1 MFKRFCAITAAAM
14 LTVASYAAAV
24 EMRGGHPTS
33 YTVQRG
39 DTLWGIAGR
48 FLSKPWL
55 WPEIWQAN
63 PQVENPHRIFPGD
76 VLSLVYLDG
85 RAVIQTTQTG
95 SRQDIAITT
104 VPLADIEPFLRQTS
118 VVSSIDDLP
127 YVVSLEGDRLRAA
140 EGQMTYIRGLAGV
153 SVGDTLTI
161 VRPSFLFR
169 LPVESRRNNVLP
181 SRLDFRGDEAY
192 TDWPSAWHSAVNR
205 TGETLGYELTRQ
217 ALVRVTQVQ
226 GEITLGLVVEGPADV
241 REGDRVIPAEVQPYD
256 DSFLPQAPGS
266 IPNDA
271 AVLAVA
277 DASLAAG
284 PNSVIALA
292 AGSRDGVKNG
302 TVFSTWRP
310 GTLTPDNVR
319 NRNRIS
325 AQSDTVQ
332 LPDEYT
338 GQVMVFRT
346 FDKVSYALVM
356 DGIRPITVGDRLKQP
371 DAAQ

>member
-1 MFKRFCAITAAAM
+1 MFKQLCAITAAAL
-14 LTVASYAAAV
+14 LTVATYAAAV
-24 EMRGGHPTS
+24 EVREGHPSS

-55 WPEIWQAN
+55 WPEVWQAN
-63 PQVENPHRIFPGD
+63 PQIENPHLIFPGD
-76 VLSLVYLDG
+76 VLSLAYLDG
-85 RAVIQTTQTG
+85 RAVVQTIQMG
-95 SRQDIAITT
+95 PREGAAVST
-104 VPLADIEPFLRQTS
+104 VPQAEIEPFLNETS

-127 YVVSLEGDRLRAA
+127 HVVSLEGDRLRAA
-140 EGQMTYIRGLAGV
+140 EGQIAYIRGLSGA

-169 LPVESRRNNVLP
+169 LPAERRRNNVLP

-192 TDWPSAWHSAVNR
+192 TDWPSAWRSAVSR
-205 TGETLGYELTRQ
+205 DGETLGYELTRQ

-241 REGDRVIPAEVQPYD
+241 REGDRVIPAEAQPYSN
-256 DSFLPQAPGS
+256 SFLPQAPGS
-266 IPNDA
+266 IPEYA
-271 AVLAVA
+271 AVLAVS

-284 PNSVIALA
+284 PSSVIALA
-292 AGSRDGVKNG
+292 VGSRDGVENG

-310 GTLTPDNVR
+310 GTRVPDDVR
-319 NRNRIS
+319 SRNRIS
-325 AQSDTVQ
+325 AQNDTVQ